1 MMQSQIPGITN
12 SEISVPKVKSDVS
25 IPKGSKQSTVGNDTI
40 KEETAE
46 EFDFTRKPSQ
56 DMFTAGRSMSHAVH
70 ADKSKKLTVSKKDDK
85 LQQQLD
91 NVRDQVSDLE
101 EDSYEQDFTEENL
114 TKFKFVEFKQVE
126 KGFERLGRLLQLK
139 RKPLDSIEQEILGNR
154 FKPNE
159 SVKISELQAI
169 FIEKLGLS
177 QSEAQDFARFI
188 IEEKDEEQPG
198 ITSISFNPSR

>member
-1 MMQSQIPGITN
+1 M
-12 SEISVPKVKSDVS
+12 
-25 IPKGSKQSTVGNDTI
+25 
-40 KEETAE
+40 
-46 EFDFTRKPSQ
+46 
-56 DMFTAGRSMSHAVH
+56 
-70 ADKSKKLTVSKKDDK
+70 
-85 LQQQLD
+85 
-91 NVRDQVSDLE
+91 
-101 EDSYEQDFTEENL
+101 
-114 TKFKFVEFKQVE
+114 E